1 MAEQD
6 FIDRIIGG
14 FQSLRDRPHL
24 DFLEKQFAEG
34 EIMFIVDS
42 RGIRIQDR
50 SELLDADSADLD

>member
-14 FQSLRDRPHL
+14 FQSMRERPHL
-24 DFLEKQFAEG
+24 EFLERQFAEG
-34 EIMFIVDS
+34 EIVFLVDH

-50 SELLDADSADLD
+50 SELIEADSADLD